1 MNVGDRVVCKG
12 YFISSNDDSNNDSDL
27 CGVISDIHNNYVE
40 LYLEEYDM
48 TIRVSS
54 NKLHYEVN
62 ELLKII

>member
-12 YFISSNDDSNNDSDL
+12 YFSSNNENDSDL

>member
-12 YFISSNDDSNNDSDL
+12 YFVSYNNDSDL
-27 CGVISDIHNNYVE
+27 CGVISDIYDTYVE

-54 NKLHYEVN
+54 NVIRHEVN